1 MDDLK
6 NILESLLFV
15 SDEPLSA
22 RQLNKILPETDTRE
36 IRRAMSELA
45 ADYDDRQ
52 TSFHLGE
59 VAGGYQLRTRPAYTE
74 WIRRLV
80 QPKPARLSKAALET
94 LAIVAYKQPVLRADI
109 EHIRGVDSG
118 GTLRLLMERNLIRIL
133 GRKEIPGRPLIYA
146 TTKLFLEIFGLKD
159 LKELPTPAEIESLD
173 AFEGQKNPLP
183 ETDTTH
189 PAEPGQKAASEN
201 MEKTGE
207 TGEIPFEDQA
217 EDQAEDQIENQE
229 AGGQVEDQAVAQ
241 TESQT
246 GNQTDDFPTADPSD
260 LESEVKPAEPIEK
273 PDKKPD
279 EPTPPADEKGL
290 DADSGDDYK
299 RDDSSET
306 GG

>member
-22 RQLNKILPETDTRE
+22 RQLGKLLPEADTRQ
-36 IRRAMSELA
+36 IRQAMSELA
-45 ADYDDRQ
+45 ADYDNRQ

-80 QPKPARLSKAALET
+80 QPKPARLSRAALET

-173 AFEGQKNPLP
+173 AYDGQKNPLP
-183 ETDTTH
+183 ATGSVPSPEPEQTAPDTT
-189 PAEPGQKAASEN
+189 PE
-201 MEKTGE
+201 E
-207 TGEIPFEDQA
+207 TGTPDKVQPEDHA
-217 EDQAEDQIENQE
+217 EDQTGDP
-229 AGGQVEDQAVAQ
+229 AGEQANDPPGD
-241 TESQT
+241 QT
-246 GNQTDDFPTADPSD
+246 GHSRAAGPPDIEP
-260 LESEVKPAEPIEK
+260 EEKPAVPAKSPDEK
-273 PDKKPD
+273 PEPPSSPANEKSLD
-279 EPTPPADEKGL
+279 EGRRE
-290 DADSGDDYK
+290 DYK
-299 RDDSSET
+299 REDSSET

>member
-22 RQLNKILPETDTRE
+22 RQLGKLLPEADTRQ
-36 IRRAMSELA
+36 IRQAMSELA
-45 ADYDDRQ
+45 ADYDNRQ

-80 QPKPARLSKAALET
+80 QPKPARLSRAALET

-173 AFEGQKNPLP
+173 AYDGQKNPLP
-183 ETDTTH
+183 AGSAPSPEPEQ
-189 PAEPGQKAASEN
+189 PAPEMAPE
-201 MEKTGE
+201 E
-207 TGEIPFEDQA
+207 TGAPDKDHSEDHT
-217 EDQAEDQIENQE
+217 ENQIGDP
-229 AGGQVEDQAVAQ
+229 AGEQANDPPGD
-241 TESQT
+241 QT
-246 GNQTDDFPTADPSD
+246 GHSRAAGPPDIEP
-260 LESEVKPAEPIEK
+260 EGKPAVPAKSPDEK
-273 PDKKPD
+273 P
-279 EPTPPADEKGL
+279 EPPSSPANEKSL
-290 DADSGDDYK
+290 DGGRREDYK
-299 RDDSSET
+299 REDSSET